1 MLYSGSQGVTTNPN
15 IKKDSNDE
23 RDHALS
29 DKAIQRNNY
38 CLVYYVFSLCI
49 ICISLWLTG
58 TQQGSP
64 NALKGVKMSVLLK
77 LATIL
82 HYSLRNKLIRD
93 KTLALATIDVTSW
106 VFHLCTMGCH
116 YKIISSFVKTPVQC
130 LETAPLAWLSLLMV
144 SVEAVVLICT
154 IGILLICRL
163 IKFTNK
169 PLNISTQHFVTKDQQ
184 LVTELVRLKKFKN
197 ECCCAKCDVC
207 ISLMQAE
214 NELIKSTHNRSHN
227 LYESCSDME
236 FDSLTNS
243 SLGDNEPD
251 INIQG
256 LPSKMTEND
265 SCVPKKMLTEV
276 DPTK

>member
-1 MLYSGSQGVTTNPN
+1 MLYSGSQDVTTNPSF
-15 IKKDSNDE
+15 KKDSNDVT
-23 RDHALS
+23 DHALS
-29 DKAIQRNNY
+29 DNAIQRNNY
-38 CLVYYVFSLCI
+38 CLVYYVFSLCV
-49 ICISLWLTG
+49 ICICLCLAG

-93 KTLALATIDVTSW
+93 KTLALTTIDVTSW

-116 YKIISSFVKTPVQC
+116 YKIINSFMKTPVQC
-130 LETAPLAWLSLLMV
+130 LETAPLAWLSLFMV
-144 SVEAVVLICT
+144 SIEAVVLICT

-163 IKFTNK
+163 VTFINK
-169 PLNISTQHFVTKDQQ
+169 PCNVPTQHFVMKDQQ
-184 LVTELVRLKKFKN
+184 LVTELTRLKKFKN

-214 NELIKSTHNRSHN
+214 NELIKSTSNRSHN

-236 FDSLTNS
+236 FDSQTNS
-243 SLGDNEPD
+243 SLGDYESD
-251 INIQG
+251 INSQG

-265 SCVPKKMLTEV
+265 SCVPKTMLTEV
-276 DPTK
+276 NLTK